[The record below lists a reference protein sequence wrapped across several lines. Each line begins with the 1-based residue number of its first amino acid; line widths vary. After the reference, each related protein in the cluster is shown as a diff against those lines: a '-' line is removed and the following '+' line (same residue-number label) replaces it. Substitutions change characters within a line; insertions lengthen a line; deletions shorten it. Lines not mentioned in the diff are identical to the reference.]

1 MNRKVAAIIGL
12 QAIII
17 VLLFWVLVFYG
28 KDEYEAYTHGNDA
41 SEIESK
47 PHITNENGAVVVTL
61 SSASQ
66 QQSGIVSRPLNAA
79 SHQTSLSSYGMVIG
93 IDPLIE
99 LRTRYLSARADANV
113 VRSSIANSQQE
124 YQRMLQ
130 LNRDNKNVSDRAVAS
145 AEVTL
150 KSDQARVTAAET
162 AANSLRDSIRQQW
175 GETLATWV
183 TGASGEPLQSLLQYR
198 EVLLLV
204 TLPFDTP
211 KPSKGSTL
219 VIEPTG
225 AGGKPISA
233 TYISPAP
240 QTDPTLQGKTYYY
253 RAPAENLRVGMRVD
267 TRLAGHDKS
276 AEGVIVPA
284 SAVIWYADKA
294 WVYQKQA
301 VKQGQKSGEDHFV
314 RRQINTDSEAGDGW
328 FVAGDLKAGDEV
340 VTNGTQ
346 LLLSEEFKGQIKNE
360 NDD

>member
-1 MNRKVAAIIGL
+1 MNRKVAVIIGL
-12 QAIII
+12 QAFII
-17 VLLFWVLVFYG
+17 VILFWVLVFYG
-28 KDEYEAYTHGNDA
+28 KDEYEAYTHSDDA
-41 SEIESK
+41 SEVESK
-47 PHITNENGAVVVTL
+47 SHISNENGAVIVTL

-66 QQSGIVSRPLNAA
+66 QQSGIVSRPLIAA
-79 SHQTSLSSYGMVIG
+79 SHQSSLSSYGIVTG
-93 IDPLIE
+93 IDALTE
-99 LRTRYLSARADANV
+99 LRTRYLAARAEADV
-113 VRSSIANSQQE
+113 VRSSIANGQQE
-124 YQRMLQ
+124 YQRLQQ

-145 AEVTL
+145 AETTL

-175 GETLATWV
+175 GETLATWA
-183 TGASGEPLQSLLQYR
+183 TGTSGEPLQSLLQYR

-204 TLPFDTP
+204 TLPFDAATP
-211 KPSKGSTL
+211 GKGSAL

-225 AGGKPISA
+225 TGGKPISA

-253 RAPAENLRVGMRVD
+253 RAAAENLRVGMRVS
-267 TRLAGHDKS
+267 TRLVGHDKS

-294 WVYQKQA
+294 WIYQKQA
-301 VKQGQKSGEDHFV
+301 AKQGQKAEEDRFI
-314 RRQINTDSEAGDGW
+314 RRQINTDSETENGW
-328 FVAGDLKAGDEV
+328 FVAGNLKAGDEV

-346 LLLSEEFKGQIKNE
+346 LLLSEEFKDQIKNE

>member
-17 VLLFWVLVFYG
+17 VILFWVLVFYG

-66 QQSGIVSRPLNAA
+66 QQSGIVSQPLNAA

-130 LNRDNKNVSDRAVAS
+130 LNRDNKNVSDRALAS

-183 TGASGEPLQSLLQYR
+183 TGASGEPLQRRHLGYR
-198 EVLLLV
+198 ANWNWRQTHQRHLYFACPTNRPNATRQNLLL
-204 TLPFDTP
+204 PR
-211 KPSKGSTL
+211 S
-219 VIEPTG
+219 
-225 AGGKPISA
+225 GGKFTCGHA
-233 TYISPAP
+233 RFHA
-240 QTDPTLQGKTYYY
+240 
-253 RAPAENLRVGMRVD
+253 
-267 TRLAGHDKS
+267 AG
-276 AEGVIVPA
+276 
-284 SAVIWYADKA
+284 
-294 WVYQKQA
+294 QA
-301 VKQGQKSGEDHFV
+301 
-314 RRQINTDSEAGDGW
+314 
-328 FVAGDLKAGDEV
+328 
-340 VTNGTQ
+340 
-346 LLLSEEFKGQIKNE
+346 
-360 NDD
+360 